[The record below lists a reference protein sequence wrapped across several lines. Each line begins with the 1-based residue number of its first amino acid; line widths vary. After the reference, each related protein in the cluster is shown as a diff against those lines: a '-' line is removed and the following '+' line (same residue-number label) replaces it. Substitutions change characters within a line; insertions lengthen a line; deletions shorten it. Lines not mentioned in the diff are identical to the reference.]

1 MKQVLIIGI
10 FCSIFSCNAQ
20 LTDSTFLDTERI
32 EYFDIK
38 KFNEQAN
45 GKSDYTITDD
55 EGNQIQQFRASSGG
69 YVRRVTPANSN
80 ITYITTFYPNGN
92 LRSKAK
98 ELFSMFYGQSP
109 NYDIKG
115 KLISTDNYDE
125 GYKVTIEEI
134 RQRVLNEFGLD
145 ILLKD
150 SKTNVHRSKNTFSYL
165 KVSSRNYNLY
175 WIIVPADETNYF
187 YQIEID
193 ADTGEELGRM
203 RYWSNRV
210 DNGTGYMK
218 ALRLYREQQIK
229 EQGLPTT
236 PKAEDSSSSF
246 KFENTPETGSEL
258 TRLKELPKDT

>member
-1 MKQVLIIGI
+1 MKQILIIGI

-20 LTDSTFLDTERI
+20 LTDSTFLNTDRI

-55 EGNQIQQFRASSGG
+55 EGNQIQQFRGSSGG

-109 NYDIKG
+109 NYDING

-134 RQRVLNEFGLD
+134 RQRVLKEFGLD

-150 SKTNVHRSKNTFSYL
+150 SKTDVHRSKNTFTYL
-165 KVSSRNYNLY
+165 KVSGRNYNLY
-175 WIIVPADETNYF
+175 WITVPADEPEYF
-187 YQIEID
+187 YRIEID
-193 ADTGEELGRM
+193 ADTGEELGRI
-203 RYWSNRV
+203 RYWSNGMGGREEYLKQL
-210 DNGTGYMK
+210 N
-218 ALRLYREQQIK
+218 LYREQQIK
-229 EQGLPTT
+229 QQGLSTS
-236 PKAEDSSSSF
+236 KAGD
-246 KFENTPETGSEL
+246 
-258 TRLKELPKDT
+258 

>member
-1 MKQVLIIGI
+1 MKQILIIGI

-20 LTDSTFLDTERI
+20 LTDSTSFNNKNM

-38 KFNEQAN
+38 KFNEEAN
-45 GKSDYTITDD
+45 GRYIYTVTDD
-55 EGNQIQQFRASSGG
+55 NGNMVEQSGNASEGYI
-69 YVRRVTPANSN
+69 RRFTPVNSN
-80 ITYITTFYPNGN
+80 ITYITTFYPNGS
-92 LRSKAK
+92 LEAKAK
-98 ELFSMFYGQSP
+98 KLFSMFYGQSP
-109 NYDIKG
+109 NYDING

-134 RQRVLNEFGLD
+134 RQRVLNEFGRD
-145 ILLKD
+145 ILLTD
-150 SKTNVHRSKNTFSYL
+150 SKTDVQRGKNTFSYL

-229 EQGLPTT
+229 QQGLSTS
-236 PKAEDSSSSF
+236 KAED
-246 KFENTPETGSEL
+246 
-258 TRLKELPKDT
+258 